1 MTSSQHNAKPSY
13 FGDQLRYEFPSS
25 SEESLISEKEH
36 SPVIIE
42 RAGSIFIKSGI
53 PKVSPFPTI
62 EDENKVEEV
71 LSKKYGTQST
81 TSLPIEEKLDELED
95 IAEIEIGEETENV
108 KEKGEEKVED
118 IETSIESR
126 KRANSE
132 ESHYND
138 SLYEDKSITEASLIR
153 KRPSLKAVNS
163 ISSSKFVNP
172 YLRRSVLRKYKG
184 EVEKDD
190 VLGKFVE
197 QLEKEVEPSNI
208 NNTINDTTINTM
220 NTDDL
225 EIPRRSSKRVSQMIK
240 RNPSKNISRMNTIR
254 SHNSANTISRRT
266 SKRDADRV
274 KRSLSIQTLASDV
287 RKSIQGRS
295 FKSVD
300 FGALDKLLEELLD
313 VQTSSSESSER
324 SLSLKSVR
332 KRSISCHS
340 TRSGNSNRVNSA
352 HNLNRE
358 ATDNDDV
365 FVANAY
371 TPLIK
376 PFSATEN
383 GSGNVKRVVSL
394 KRSLSS
400 MQKSLQPETM
410 IYNKELP
417 KIVEEDKCELKRSNA
432 VKYKNRFIESIIL
445 LLDTIK
451 RFGKRVINNFKVSSK
466 KVVGIKRGKSVMKR
480 SKSVKDLK
488 IGQPVP
494 VDIHQTAFKTHNLNT
509 ETVSRKTFSVGGSSS
524 DNTNERILLNS
535 KHLST
540 IESINEDTN
549 ETNGSSNVEN
559 DQIVLLWKH
568 YLSTCIANR
577 VDMKLELVNA
587 NNLERVKS
595 IQSNSSKLSSV
606 NEKQEIER
614 LMDKYVAS
622 ENSSRSDT
630 IKKGDG
636 DINSKSFDWFASFES
651 LNSSELLSEKSF
663 DHNDDNNSS
672 SDSEWSTI
680 MTDGINNL
688 DYEDS
693 SSISTIEEEHEADIL
708 TDEEYDNGL
717 MNLGD
722 EIKKNSAT
730 TNDISKSTQSNIK
743 NSVGML
749 NLQGVLKNVSL
760 SSKPSKSTLAKKKS
774 VVISDI
780 KSMNSKYNKE
790 VRTASPST
798 LSSSRSSSMS
808 DMFSFQASVVV

>member
-25 SEESLISEKEH
+25 SEESLISEKEQ

-62 EDENKVEEV
+62 EDEKKVEEV

-95 IAEIEIGEETENV
+95 VAEIEIGEETDNV
-108 KEKGEEKVED
+108 KEKGEKKVED
-118 IETSIESR
+118 METSVESR
-126 KRANSE
+126 KRANTE
-132 ESHYND
+132 ESHYNE
-138 SLYEDKSITEASLIR
+138 SLYEDKSITKASLIR

-184 EVEKDD
+184 EVEKDE

-208 NNTINDTTINTM
+208 NNTINDTTFNTM

-240 RNPSKNISRMNTIR
+240 RNPSKDVSRMNTIR
-254 SHNSANTISRRT
+254 SHNTISRRT
-266 SKRDADRV
+266 SKRDANRV

-332 KRSISCHS
+332 KRSISRHS
-340 TRSGNSNRVNSA
+340 SRSSNSSRVSSV

-358 ATDNDDV
+358 AADNDDV

-376 PFSATEN
+376 PFTASEN
-383 GSGNVKRVVSL
+383 RNGNVKRVVSL

-400 MQKSLQPETM
+400 IQKSLQPETM

-451 RFGKRVINNFKVSSK
+451 RFGKRLVNNFKVSSK
-466 KVVGIKRGKSVMKR
+466 KVVGIKRGKSMMKR

-535 KHLST
+535 KQLST

-622 ENSSRSDT
+622 ESSSRSDT

-636 DINSKSFDWFASFES
+636 DINSKSFDWFASLES
-651 LNSSELLSEKSF
+651 LNSSELLSKKSF

-708 TDEEYDNGL
+708 ADEEYDNGL

-722 EIKKNSAT
+722 EIKKNSTT
-730 TNDISKSTQSNIK
+730 TNDISKFMQSNIK

-760 SSKPSKSTLAKKKS
+760 SSKPSKSTLPKKKS

-780 KSMNSKYNKE
+780 NSINSKYNNE
-790 VRTASPST
+790 FRNGSPST
-798 LSSSRSSSMS
+798 LSSSRNSSMS
-808 DMFSFQASVVV
+808 DMFSFQASVAV

>member
-25 SEESLISEKEH
+25 SEESLISEKEQ

-62 EDENKVEEV
+62 EDEKKVEEV

-95 IAEIEIGEETENV
+95 VAEIEIGEETDNV
-108 KEKGEEKVED
+108 KEKGEKKVED
-118 IETSIESR
+118 METSVESR
-126 KRANSE
+126 KRANTE
-132 ESHYND
+132 ESHYNE
-138 SLYEDKSITEASLIR
+138 SLYEDKSITKASLIR

-184 EVEKDD
+184 EVEKDE

-208 NNTINDTTINTM
+208 NNTINDTTFKTM

-240 RNPSKNISRMNTIR
+240 RNPSKDVSRMNTIR
-254 SHNSANTISRRT
+254 SHNTISRRT
-266 SKRDADRV
+266 SKRDANRV

-332 KRSISCHS
+332 KRSISRHS
-340 TRSGNSNRVNSA
+340 SRSSNSSRVSSV

-358 ATDNDDV
+358 AADNDDV

-376 PFSATEN
+376 PFTASEN
-383 GSGNVKRVVSL
+383 RNGNVKRVVSL

-400 MQKSLQPETM
+400 IQKSLQPETM

-451 RFGKRVINNFKVSSK
+451 RFGKRLVNNFKVSSK
-466 KVVGIKRGKSVMKR
+466 KVVGIKRGKSMMKR

-535 KHLST
+535 KQLST

-622 ENSSRSDT
+622 ESSSRSDT

-636 DINSKSFDWFASFES
+636 DINSKSFDWFASLES
-651 LNSSELLSEKSF
+651 LNSSELLSKKSF

-708 TDEEYDNGL
+708 ADEEYDNGL

-722 EIKKNSAT
+722 EIKKNSTT
-730 TNDISKSTQSNIK
+730 TNDISKFMQSNIK

-760 SSKPSKSTLAKKKS
+760 SSKPSKSTLPKKKS

-780 KSMNSKYNKE
+780 NSINSKYNNE
-790 VRTASPST
+790 FRNGSPST
-798 LSSSRSSSMS
+798 LSSSRNSSMS
-808 DMFSFQASVVV
+808 DMFSFQASVAV

>member
-1 MTSSQHNAKPSY
+1 M
-13 FGDQLRYEFPSS
+13 
-25 SEESLISEKEH
+25 
-36 SPVIIE
+36 
-42 RAGSIFIKSGI
+42 
-53 PKVSPFPTI
+53 
-62 EDENKVEEV
+62 
-71 LSKKYGTQST
+71 
-81 TSLPIEEKLDELED
+81 
-95 IAEIEIGEETENV
+95 
-108 KEKGEEKVED
+108 
-118 IETSIESR
+118 
-126 KRANSE
+126 
-132 ESHYND
+132 
-138 SLYEDKSITEASLIR
+138 
-153 KRPSLKAVNS
+153 
-163 ISSSKFVNP
+163 
-172 YLRRSVLRKYKG
+172 
-184 EVEKDD
+184 
-190 VLGKFVE
+190 
-197 QLEKEVEPSNI
+197 NI
-208 NNTINDTTINTM
+208 
-220 NTDDL
+220 DDL

-332 KRSISCHS
+332 KRSISRHS
-340 TRSGNSNRVNSA
+340 TRSSNSSRASSV

-358 ATDNDDV
+358 AADNGNF

-376 PFSATEN
+376 PFSASEN
-383 GSGNVKRVVSL
+383 GNRSVKRVVSL

-466 KVVGIKRGKSVMKR
+466 KVVGIKRGKSMMKR

-622 ENSSRSDT
+622 ESSSRSDT
-630 IKKGDG
+630 IKKGNG
-636 DINSKSFDWFASFES
+636 DISKSFDWFASLEL

-730 TNDISKSTQSNIK
+730 TNDISKSSQSNIK

-790 VRTASPST
+790 FRTASPSS
-798 LSSSRSSSMS
+798 LSSSRSSSIS